1 MKTILQFAFATLARI
16 DMTTFRRLWATIET
30 LVSGFELA
38 KFTDGSLTG
47 AQKLEYVLER
57 TETMIPDDR
66 QQIASQ
72 IIRAIVEI
80 VLIGIRLKG
89 GAK

>member
-16 DMTTFRRLWATIET
+16 DLATVRRIWATIEN
-30 LVSGFELA
+30 LVSGFESA
-38 KFTDGSLTG
+38 KLTNVTMTG
-47 AQKLEYVLER
+47 AQKLEFVLER
-57 TETMIPDDR
+57 THALIPDDR
-66 QQIASQ
+66 QQIATQ

>member
-1 MKTILQFAFATLARI
+1 MKTILQFAFAALARI
-16 DMTTFRRLWATIET
+16 DMATVRRIWATIET
-30 LVSGFELA
+30 LVSGFEVA

-57 TETMIPDDR
+57 TKALIPEDR
-66 QQIASQ
+66 QQIATQ
-72 IIRAIVEI
+72 IVRAIVEL
-80 VLIGIRLKG
+80 VLIGLRLKG